1 LGAAV
6 IRCRES
12 DKDQIKIDNRAAN
25 KLQRSS
31 LKMSENTKTEK
42 IVGVK
47 GMNDILPA
55 DAPLWELFENTVQT
69 VLKSYG
75 FQQIRTPIVEPT
87 ALFARGLGE
96 VTDIVEKEMYSF
108 TDSMNGDHL
117 TLRPESTAGVVRAAL
132 EHNLTYDGPKRL
144 WYAGPMFRH
153 ERPQRGRYRQFHQI
167 GAEAIG
173 FTGPDIDAELI
184 MLCQRLWDDLGL
196 DNIKLE
202 LNSIGNADE
211 RHRHRT
217 DLVAYFEKHAE
228 LLDADAKRR
237 LHSNPL
243 RILDTKNPAMQQ
255 MVNAAPKLL
264 DYLDPESLAHFEGV
278 QKILRHNNIPFTIN
292 PRLVRGM
299 DYYNRTVFEWVT
311 DQLGAQGTVCGGG
324 RYDPLVEMFGGKP
337 TPACGFA
344 IGVER
349 VLDLMKASGERFA
362 PNQCDVYLVHQG
374 DAAQLQAFVLA
385 ERLRDAGLDVVLHC
399 ASAGAGSSFKSQMK
413 RADASG
419 AAFAVIIGEDEIAKN
434 VAAVK
439 SLRSDDAENNQ
450 ATVPFDGVTNYVV
463 DQIVGADEHD
473 HSENIHYH
481 H

>member
-1 LGAAV
+1 M
-6 IRCRES
+6 S
-12 DKDQIKIDNRAAN
+12 DN
-25 KLQRSS
+25 K
-31 LKMSENTKTEK
+31 KPEK

-87 ALFARGLGE
+87 PLFARGLGA

-108 TDSMNGDHL
+108 IDSMNGDPL

-144 WYAGPMFRH
+144 WYQGPMFRH
-153 ERPQRGRYRQFHQI
+153 ERPQRGRYRQFHQV

-173 FTGPDIDAELI
+173 FAGPDIDAELI

-196 DNIKLE
+196 DSIRLE
-202 LNSIGNADE
+202 INSIGDAE
-211 RHRHRT
+211 ERARHRQ
-217 DLVAYFEKHAE
+217 DLIAYFEQHRE
-228 LLDADAKRR
+228 QLDADALRR
-237 LHSNPL
+237 LHANPL
-243 RILDTKNPAMQQ
+243 RILDTKNPTMQAL
-255 MVNAAPKLL
+255 VNAAPKLL
-264 DYLDPESLAHFEGV
+264 DYLGEESKAHFEGV
-278 QKILRHNNIPFTIN
+278 QNILRHSNIPYTVN

-299 DYYNRTVFEWVT
+299 DYYNRTVFEWIT
-311 DQLGAQGTVCGGG
+311 DELGSQGTVCGGG

-349 VLDLMKASGERFA
+349 LLELMKASGEKFT

-374 DAAQLQAFVLA
+374 EEAQLQAFVLG

-399 ASAGAGSSFKSQMK
+399 ASAAGAGSFKSQMK

-419 AAFAVIIGEDEIAKN
+419 AAFAVIIGEDEVAKGT
-434 VAAVK
+434 ASVK
-439 SLRSDDAENNQ
+439 TMRGADAESQ
-450 ATVPFDGVTNYVV
+450 QQTVEFDSVADYL
-463 DQIVGADEHD
+463 VGEIIGAADDHD
-473 HSENIHYH
+473 HGHDHGHVHYKH
-481 H
+481 